1 MKKIPMKIA
10 LVFFISL
17 VFCIDDEKYSLIPNL
32 PEVGTKVKYHYVE
45 EIYFELP
52 GRGRFEH
59 ISEFDN
65 TTEYMGEKDGF
76 YILKLTR
83 TNMDVDQRIGNI
95 EDKPYDY
102 LAMEDAPCLLYIN
115 SDGWDDHVVPVNPD
129 DEYLQEVF
137 EAAYIDDRGSTNFYY
152 PFGKEAVNLSIG
164 DSWHVFEDSVRMY
177 INTDSPESWVTQST
191 TFTLK
196 NIRKKKGKEIA
207 VIDIKSDLT
216 MEMNLLLYVFGERI
230 FLTGNTTG
238 TVDAKVQVYQSGGR
252 HKVTEYG
259 DLFGEM
265 EMDGEKFNTKFTIRN
280 YHKRVK

>member
-17 VFCIDDEKYSLIPNL
+17 VFCNDDKKYSLIPNL
-32 PEVGTKVKYHYVE
+32 PEVGTKIKYHYVE

-177 INTDSPESWVTQST
+177 INTDSPESWATQSIT
-191 TFTLK
+191 YTLK
-196 NIRKKKGKEIA
+196 DIKMKKGEEIA
-207 VIDIKSDLT
+207 VIDIKVDMIL
-216 MEMNLLLYVFGERI
+216 EMNLLLYVMGERL

-238 TVDAKVQVYQSGGR
+238 TFELKIQAYQSGVT
-252 HKVTEYG
+252 HKSYEYG

-265 EMDGEKFNTKFTIRN
+265 EMDGEKFKTKFTIRN
-280 YHKRVK
+280 FHKRVK